1 MSDQQ
6 SFTEAGEPGWASLAR
21 LLRPQGRK
29 GELLSDL
36 LTDLDPAVQFRT
48 GRQVTLAPANATQ
61 PAPGAQPTTIEGY
74 FLPVGKNAGRIV
86 LKLAGCN
93 SISEA
98 ELLAGRQ
105 LMVPAAELPTLDP
118 DTFYVSDLI
127 GCTLFNGPNPV
138 GQIVDVQFAM
148 SPDGKTR
155 LPEAAPLLGL
165 QLPNT
170 PADADPILIPFVR
183 AHLESVDLPTKRITM
198 NLPEGLLDPTDDP
211 ADES

>member
-6 SFTEAGEPGWASLAR
+6 SFTETGQSGWASLAR

-36 LTDLDPAVQFRT
+36 LTDLDPAIQFRA
-48 GRQVTLAPANATQ
+48 GRQMTLAPANATQ

-105 LMVPAAELPTLDP
+105 LMVPAAELPALDP

-138 GQIVDVQFAM
+138 GTIVDVQFAM

-165 QLPNT
+165 QLPNAST
-170 PADADPILIPFVR
+170 DADPILIPFVR
-183 AHLESVDLPTKRITM
+183 AHLESVDLTNKRITM
-198 NLPEGLLDPTDDP
+198 DLPEGLLDTT
-211 ADES
+211 DES